1 MVSGAFFKGMAMG
14 GGLIVAIGA
23 QNAFLLR
30 QALQRQYVV
39 MCILACIL
47 CDILLIA
54 LGAGS
59 VGRLIA
65 STPVL
70 LEAVRL
76 GGAAFLIEYGR
87 RAAVSAWRGQA
98 QLVGSDERPLPRRG
112 PVLRAA
118 IALSLLN
125 PHAWLDTVVLLGAI
139 GAQQPDQG
147 RVSFS
152 IGAMA
157 ASVLWFCSLGLG
169 GRWLAPLFARPAAW
183 RTLDALIA
191 LVMWAIAASLFIS

>member
-1 MVSGAFFKGMAMG
+1 MMISGVFFKGMAMG

-39 MCILACIL
+39 MCVLACIV
-47 CDILLIA
+47 CDLLLIA

-59 VGRLIA
+59 GRLIA
-65 STPVL
+65 NTPVL
-70 LEAVRL
+70 LEGVRI
-76 GGAAFLIEYGR
+76 GGALFLIEYGR
-87 RAAVSAWRGQA
+87 RAALSAWRGQA
-98 QLVGSDERPLPRRG
+98 QLVDSGESVLPRRG

-147 RVSFS
+147 QMSFS
-152 IGAMA
+152 VGAMA
-157 ASVLWFCSLGLG
+157 ASILWFSSLGLG
-169 GRWLAPLFARPAAW
+169 ARWLAPLFARPATW
-183 RTLDALIA
+183 RMLDALIA
-191 LVMWAIAASLFIS
+191 LVMWAIAASLFI